1 MGIVF
6 KPVRSFLI
14 VIGVDMISFSCSD
27 PVTIF
32 DNLDRR
38 LIGDSR
44 RATKEQINPI
54 SKFYFAIC
62 KNKALNTRIH
72 AYN

>member
-6 KPVRSFLI
+6 KPVRSFLMI
-14 VIGVDMISFSCSD
+14 IGVDIISFSCSD

-44 RATKEQINPI
+44 RATKEQ
-54 SKFYFAIC
+54 
-62 KNKALNTRIH
+62 
-72 AYN
+72 